1 MSAGGADSESGSPAC
16 RPFRSI
22 WLSDH
27 IACIF
32 NNLIGFSRHG
42 LLSPLFSITLRK
54 PFYLF
59 QDTFRVRSDPFLAAM
74 ASSSPVSLPLVMV
87 GTRREWVSLIQRQIP
102 ALLLDFCRAAWPSL
116 RVALFPFP
124 RFRPPFWPF
133 RHWLERCDRNRSRAP
148 PAPGASLGWLLAAVI
163 ANTPHLV

>member
-1 MSAGGADSESGSPAC
+1 VSAGGADSESGSPAC

-74 ASSSPVSLPLVMV
+74 ASSSPVSLFLVMV
-87 GTRREWVSLIQRQIP
+87 GTRREWMSLIQLEIP
-102 ALLLDFCRAAWPSL
+102 ALLLDFCRPAWPLPVLLCSHFPASARLSGLSGTGLSVAIGIAVARL
-116 RVALFPFP
+116 RPLALLWDGYSP
-124 RFRPPFWPF
+124 R
-133 RHWLERCDRNRSRAP
+133 
-148 PAPGASLGWLLAAVI
+148 
-163 ANTPHLV
+163 